1 VTRWVLVSVA
11 LVAVAALMGPPASA
25 ERPVSV
31 AAHRGGALL
40 WPENSRLAFESAV
53 KLGADFL
60 ELDVHL
66 SRDGEVIVI
75 HDPTL
80 ERTTTGTGPVRE
92 HTAAELRALHLK
104 DQAGAVT
111 REVVPTLDEVVQV
124 AARGR
129 RQLLLEIKV
138 DDRRQRYPEIEEKTL
153 AVLDRHAMGPSTIVM
168 AFEAETWR
176 RMRELRPGQRA
187 GALYSG
193 RTLAALAS
201 DAPREMEAAH
211 KAGVAFVGLQHAL
224 VTPATVAL
232 ARRLGLTLG
241 AWTVNDAPG
250 IERVIQLG
258 AGVVISD
265 RPDLAIG
272 ASGRKTQ

>member
-1 VTRWVLVSVA
+1 
-11 LVAVAALMGPPASA
+11 M
-25 ERPVSV
+25 
-31 AAHRGGALL
+31 
-40 WPENSRLAFESAV
+40 
-53 KLGADFL
+53 
-60 ELDVHL
+60 
-66 SRDGEVIVI
+66 
-75 HDPTL
+75 
-80 ERTTTGTGPVRE
+80 
-92 HTAAELRALHLK
+92 
-104 DQAGAVT
+104 
-111 REVVPTLDEVVQV
+111 PTLDEVVQV

-153 AVLDRHAMGPSTIVM
+153 AVLDRHGMGPSTIVM

-250 IERVIQLG
+250 DRARDPARRRRGDLRPPRPRPEGRRPLMRARRPARSL
-258 AGVVISD
+258 AG
-265 RPDLAIG
+265 
-272 ASGRKTQ
+272 